1 MLSNRLLYEL
11 FSIEEFKKIEG
22 YLSYYE
28 IVNEEPL
35 SILFSINVH
44 SFTYEFIAEYPKYFP
59 HQPIIIYRKTDFKTV
74 RSDYCGSAGKFAVQ
88 YSGQNVCRKNTRNRY
103 FGSRRIGGFFADN
116 LAYIILCD
124 SCVYGRTQSLRRH
137 G

>member
-44 SFTYEFIAEYPKYFP
+44 SFTYEFI
-59 HQPIIIYRKTDFKTV
+59 V
-74 RSDYCGSAGKFAVQ
+74 
-88 YSGQNVCRKNTRNRY
+88 
-103 FGSRRIGGFFADN
+103 
-116 LAYIILCD
+116 
-124 SCVYGRTQSLRRH
+124 
-137 G
+137 